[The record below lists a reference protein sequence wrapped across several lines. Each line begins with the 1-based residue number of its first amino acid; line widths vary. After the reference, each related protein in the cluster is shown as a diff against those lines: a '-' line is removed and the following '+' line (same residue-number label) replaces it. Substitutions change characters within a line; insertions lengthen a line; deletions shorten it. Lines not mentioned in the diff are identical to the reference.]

1 MSLTDALYKAYGGK
15 IEEVQLITS
24 SGGVFEVYVNEE
36 KVHSKKE
43 TKKFP
48 NEEQL
53 IEKLRGYGPS

>member
-1 MSLTDALYKAYGGK
+1 MSLTDALYKAYGGAIK
-15 IEEVQLITS
+15 EVHLVTS
-24 SGGVFEVYVNEE
+24 SGGVFEVYVNNE

-43 TKKFP
+43 TRKFP